1 MVCIPG
7 CSDCADDS
15 TFSVSSLELSFLVPV
30 SLFDLPCA
38 PVSPESCIK
47 ERVTDTSG
55 SIPKYTVQ
63 DMYIKTP

>member
-15 TFSVSSLELSFLVPV
+15 TFSVSSLELSFLDPV

-38 PVSPESCIK
+38 PVSAESCIK
-47 ERVTDTSG
+47 EQMTDS
-55 SIPKYTVQ
+55 
-63 DMYIKTP
+63 